1 LSAPGGAA
9 PTERG
14 AGTASG
20 DPAPAASVA
29 RQARPAVLALGLDP
43 LCVDGAQMRGLT
55 APLVRAFIEAQLER
69 VRNAGYDVDSCLVD
83 TGATA
88 QAALERSL
96 AAKRF
101 DVVMIGAGLRDPVH
115 LLLFERL
122 VNTIHRRAP
131 VARLCFNTQPGDTLE
146 AVRRGLDP
154 G

>member
-1 LSAPGGAA
+1 
-9 PTERG
+9 
-14 AGTASG
+14 
-20 DPAPAASVA
+20 
-29 RQARPAVLALGLDP
+29 
-43 LCVDGAQMRGLT
+43 
-55 APLVRAFIEAQLER
+55 

-122 VNTIHRRAP
+122 VNTIRRRAP